1 MKRSSAYTVILLI
14 LVLIIALLG
23 YLILRRPASEQEE
36 PTPTPGN
43 TDIVVTLPPTTN
55 ETPTPP
61 PTDSPAPTD
70 PPVFETR
77 PPAETEKPVE
87 TPTPTETPTPEAS
100 GSFSSNTGTGL
111 NIRADWYTLPGGQ
124 TLQVDVYCVSYSIFS
139 SAQWQAVQLS
149 VGGQTHAADSRAISH
164 DGSDQVV
171 SPLASFTVDA
181 PPNGSPISVTWNY
194 KGSYSGKQLDE
205 IVATGNINY

>member
-23 YLILRRPASEQEE
+23 YLILRRPAAEQEE

-43 TDIVVTLPPTTN
+43 TDIVVTLPPTTD

-61 PTDSPAPTD
+61 PTDSPTPTD

-87 TPTPTETPTPEAS
+87 TPEPTPTPTPDAS
-100 GSFSSNTGTGL
+100 GSFSSDTGTGL

-124 TLQVDVYCVSYSIFS
+124 TLQVDVYCVSYSIYS
-139 SAQWQAVQLS
+139 NAQWQSVQLT
-149 VGGQTHAADSRAISH
+149 VGGQTYAADSRAISH

-181 PPNGSPISVTWNY
+181 PPSGSTATVTWNY

-205 IVATGNINY
+205 IVATGSINY

>member
-23 YLILRRPASEQEE
+23 YLILRRPAAEQEE

-43 TDIVVTLPPTTN
+43 TDIVVTLPPSTD

-61 PTDSPAPTD
+61 PTDSPTPTD

-87 TPTPTETPTPEAS
+87 TPTPTETPTPDAS

-124 TLQVDVYCVSYSIFS
+124 TLQVDVYCVSYSIYS
-139 SAQWQAVQLS
+139 SAQWQSVQLT

-164 DGSDQVV
+164 EGSDQVV
-171 SPLASFTVDA
+171 SPLASFTVDT
-181 PPNGSPISVTWNY
+181 PPSGSPISVSWNY
-194 KGSYSGKQLDE
+194 RGSYSGQELDE
-205 IVATGNINY
+205 IVATGSINY